1 VAQWLRGLTV
11 LTEDLGSIPSTHMEA
26 HIYSSV
32 RESDFLFWPQQARE
46 MLVHMDI
53 QADKIHI
60 KKLHEFF

>member
-1 VAQWLRGLTV
+1 
-11 LTEDLGSIPSTHMEA
+11 MEA